1 MSGMALIR
9 GLRGSIG
16 AVRGYLATVGPLAR
30 LIWQASPRLALGSA
44 ALAVI
49 VGMLP
54 AADIVIVSAL
64 LQTLVNVG
72 RHAGG
77 HSVGAVP
84 HFLLFLGLLAGLSVV
99 TQICERLAQLVN
111 QLMGSR
117 ITHRMQWMVAGKAA
131 SADLAAFED
140 RAFHD
145 EIRLITNEAMYQPL
159 MIVQQTLG
167 IVTTLATMASLG
179 TILLLWHPWIVGVL
193 LLASAATLWV
203 STHFATKKVD
213 LITGRAEAER
223 SRFYLYN
230 LMTSDQ
236 AAKEVRLFGLRDL
249 LIGRLSRLLDG
260 IYREDRRLAARQ
272 VAYSLPAGLALA
284 GTQIALIAFAAVE
297 AVHGVISV
305 GSFNQYMLAIIQF
318 GGQLPM
324 VAASVGTV
332 HQGNLFVA
340 RLFRF
345 LATEP
350 RVEAPRGQRPA
361 DGERPAARLGAAA
374 CPHIVFDRVCFAYPG
389 TDDAVLSDVSFGL
402 RPGQTVALVGSNGSG
417 KSTIVKLLAG
427 LYEPTA
433 GSVYLDGVDIRELD
447 RGLLRARLS
456 VIFQDFVVYHFSARE
471 NVGLG
476 HVGFLDDGERIA
488 AAARRSGLDNV
499 IARLPD
505 GYDTVLGKYWN
516 KGHELSGGQRQLV
529 ALARALLRQAPVLVL
544 DEPSSALDA
553 RTEAE
558 FFRRLLDVPDT
569 RSSQSQ
575 SVMFV
580 SHRLST
586 ARRAD
591 HILVLKK
598 GRIVEQ
604 GSHDE
609 LMSLAGSYADMFRLQ
624 SAAYEDHHIAPT
636 QAAAEGRIR

>member
-1 MSGMALIR
+1 MALIR
-9 GLRGSIG
+9 GLRGRIG
-16 AVRGYLATVGPLAR
+16 AVRGYLATAGSLAR
-30 LIWQASPRLALGSA
+30 LIWRASPRLALGSA
-44 ALAVI
+44 GLAVI

-64 LQTLVNVG
+64 LQTLVNAG
-72 RHAGG
+72 RHSA
-77 HSVGAVP
+77 GAVP
-84 HFLLFLGLLAGLSVV
+84 HFLLLIVLLAVLSLV

-111 QLMGSR
+111 QLMGGR
-117 ITHRMQWMVAGKAA
+117 ITHRVQRMVAGKAA
-131 SADLAAFED
+131 SADLASFED

-145 EIRLITNEAMYQPL
+145 EIRLVTNEAMYQPL
-159 MIVQQTLG
+159 MIVQQTLA
-167 IVTTLATMASLG
+167 IVTALATMASLG
-179 TILLLWHPWIVGVL
+179 TILLLWHPWTVGAL

-203 STHFATKKVD
+203 STHFATQKVD
-213 LITGRAEAER
+213 LITRRAEAER

-249 LIGRLSRLLDG
+249 LVGRLSRLLDV

-305 GSFNQYMLAIIQF
+305 GSFNQYMLAIIQL

-324 VAASVGTV
+324 VAGSVGTV

-350 RVEAPRGQRPA
+350 HVEAPREQCA
-361 DGERPAARLGAAA
+361 TNGERPATRLGTAA
-374 CPHIVFDRVCFAYPG
+374 CPHIVFDRVSFAYHG
-389 TDDAVLSDVSFGL
+389 TDREVLSDVSFEL

-433 GSVYLDGVDIRELD
+433 GSVYMNGVDIRALD
-447 RGLLRARLS
+447 RAVLRARLS
-456 VIFQDFVVYHFSARE
+456 VIFQDFVIYHFSARE

-476 HVGFLDDGERIA
+476 HVGFLDDDERIA
-488 AAARRSGLDNV
+488 AAARRSGLDDV

-505 GYDTVLGKYWN
+505 GYDTVLGKFWN

-529 ALARALLRQAPVLVL
+529 ALARALLRRAPVLVL
-544 DEPSSALDA
+544 DEPSSALDT

-558 FFRRLLDVPDT
+558 FFRRLLDDPDT
-569 RSSQSQ
+569 GSSQSQ

-591 HILVLKK
+591 HILVLRE
-598 GRIVEQ
+598 GRVVEQ

-624 SAAYEDHHIAPT
+624 SAAYEDHHIAPA
-636 QAAAEGRIR
+636 QDAAEGRIR